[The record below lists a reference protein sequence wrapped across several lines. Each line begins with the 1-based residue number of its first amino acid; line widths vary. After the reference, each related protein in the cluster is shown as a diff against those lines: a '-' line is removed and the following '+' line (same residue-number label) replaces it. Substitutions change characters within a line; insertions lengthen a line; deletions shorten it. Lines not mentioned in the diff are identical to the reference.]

1 MFFELF
7 LQLARSSQIKM
18 QYARKP
24 MLETKVICTVCPDN
38 MKKAE
43 PVRLNREQASKQA
56 FFWFR
61 FPCEKADQTPN
72 YSKAMQLKATEHIAR
87 KPS

>member
-1 MFFELF
+1 MESNMFFKLF

-38 MKKAE
+38 MKQAE
-43 PVRLNREQASKQA
+43 PVRLNREQASKHSG
-56 FFWFR
+56 FVS
-61 FPCEKADQTPN
+61 PGKKQTKLQTSPKQCN
-72 YSKAMQLKATEHIAR
+72 
-87 KPS
+87 

>member
-1 MFFELF
+1 MWKANMFFELF

-38 MKKAE
+38 MKQAD

-56 FFWFR
+56 LWFR
-61 FPCEKADQTPN
+61 FPWKKADRTPN
-72 YSKAMQLKATEHIAR
+72 
-87 KPS
+87 